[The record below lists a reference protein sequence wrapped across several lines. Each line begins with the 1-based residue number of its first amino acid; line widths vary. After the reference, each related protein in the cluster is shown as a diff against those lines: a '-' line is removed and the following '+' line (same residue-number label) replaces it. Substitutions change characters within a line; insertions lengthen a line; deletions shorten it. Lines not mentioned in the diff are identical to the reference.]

1 MKKTFKLFFF
11 FCAVLIVPNLCQA
24 IGEPAPPILSSPASN
39 ANVAGTSA
47 NLSWSTSPGAT
58 QYWLWVRR
66 TSDNVVVIN
75 QNIGNKTS
83 YTLTSL
89 TNNGDNYYWMV
100 RAGSNSGWSGWTAA
114 RRFFNGPAL
123 CTYSISSTS
132 GSFASSGGT
141 SLISVTAPTSS
152 CTWTASET
160 LSWVSLSSTTGTG
173 TGAISVTVDANTGA
187 ERSGS
192 IIIAGKT
199 YTISQAAPGPSLKCG
214 AYVAPN
220 LWKQFDCYNLAA
232 IGKTTNDDPFTPSWR
247 LNGGYWQWGRKGPS
261 SSQWYNTNTANFA
274 HGPTDSGVTEVNSA
288 SISGWAQTS
297 APKGSWSDAAKTAN
311 DPCPAGYRV
320 PTQSQWAGVINNST
334 QSIVGTWSTDADN
347 HTNYSSARFFGDA
360 LMLPAAGYRSN
371 TDGSLYYRGYD
382 GLYWA
387 SMESTSSHAW
397 GLYFRSS
404 YADTNY
410 HYRQDGFSVRCIA
423 E

>member
-1 MKKTFKLFFF
+1 MKKIFKLFFF
-11 FCAVLIVPNLCQA
+11 FCAFLIVPGLCQA

-66 TSDNVVVIN
+66 TNDNVVVIN

-232 IGKTTNDDPFTPSWR
+232 IGKTTND
-247 LNGGYWQWGRKGPS
+247 
-261 SSQWYNTNTANFA
+261 
-274 HGPTDSGVTEVNSA
+274 
-288 SISGWAQTS
+288 
-297 APKGSWSDAAKTAN
+297 
-311 DPCPAGYRV
+311 PCPAGYRV